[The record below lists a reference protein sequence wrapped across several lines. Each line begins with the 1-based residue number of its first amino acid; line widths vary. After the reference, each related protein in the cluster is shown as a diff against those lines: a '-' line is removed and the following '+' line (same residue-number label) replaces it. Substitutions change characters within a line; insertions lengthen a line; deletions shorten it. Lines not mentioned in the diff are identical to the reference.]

1 MKYAH
6 RQHGFTLIEIITVI
20 FVIGM
25 AVGVITLA
33 VGGDR
38 SNDRLREEAET
49 LLMQTMF
56 VSEQAILK
64 GETFGLFVEER
75 PAEEFGSEN
84 QWCYFWQ
91 RVREGLWQP
100 AQELEPHCLESGIG
114 ISFVLDDEDWEY
126 DPEVKHPEPVIGFYP
141 SGDASAVAEIELYVS
156 SAGVERIEPERFELT
171 LAGEFIWVS
180 EKERLD
186 ERKR

>member
-1 MKYAH
+1 MKNAY
-6 RQHGFTLIEIITVI
+6 RQQGFTLIEIITVI

-38 SNDRLREEAET
+38 SNDRLRAEAEHF
-49 LLMQTMF
+49 LMQVTF

-75 PAEEFGSEN
+75 PPEEFGAEN
-84 QWCYFWQ
+84 QWCYYWQ
-91 RVREGLWQP
+91 RVRDGLWQP
-100 AQELEPHCLESGIG
+100 AQELEPHCLESGIS
-114 ISFVLDDEDWEY
+114 ISFTIDEDDWEY
-126 DPEVKHPEPVIGFYP
+126 DPEVKHPEPVLGFYP
-141 SGDASAVAEIELYVS
+141 SGDASALAEVEMYVNS
-156 SAGVERIEPERFELT
+156 TGVERVQPERFELN